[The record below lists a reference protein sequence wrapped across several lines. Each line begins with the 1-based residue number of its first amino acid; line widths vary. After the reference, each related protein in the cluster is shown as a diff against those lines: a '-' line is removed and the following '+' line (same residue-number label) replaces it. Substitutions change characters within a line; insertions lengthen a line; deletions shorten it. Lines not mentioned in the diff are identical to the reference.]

1 MRLFSGMF
9 MGITF
14 LVVGIILLFNS
25 IFNFNINIFKLIVG
39 IFIVLFGIFILFNGS
54 GFQDSRNIVFREGI
68 IRVSEVQDEYN
79 IVFASGTVDLSKVK
93 IEDKV
98 KKIKVNTIFADGKVI
113 LNPGVPTLIKASSA
127 FGELELPD
135 RSSVVFSSKEYKT
148 VNFDDNQS
156 YFKIEANAVFGKL
169 KFITAATT
177 LSR

>member
-39 IFIVLFGIFILFNGS
+39 VFIVLFGIFILFNGS
-54 GFQDSRNIVFREGI
+54 GFQGSRNIIFREGV

-79 IVFASGTVDLSKVK
+79 IVFASGTIDLSKIK
-93 IEDKV
+93 IEDEV
-98 KKIKVNTIFADGKVI
+98 KKIEVNTIFADGKVI
-113 LNPGVPTLIKASSA
+113 LSPDVPTLIKASSA

-135 RSSVVFSSKEYKT
+135 RSSVIFSSQKYKIGDIST
-148 VNFDDNQS
+148 NQG
-156 YFKIEANAVFGKL
+156 YLEIKANAVFGKL
-169 KFITAATT
+169 KFITIN
-177 LSR
+177 